1 MEALIKLRKRWIHTG
16 SSRGGTVK
24 SPFGVLWVLSLVLLW
39 PAVHSAEL
47 ELQSSRLL
55 VSGMLDGTAIKA
67 FEEQLASGR
76 VRTVVF
82 ENSLGGTPEVASE
95 FARAIRA
102 SGVNTE
108 AKGQC
113 HAACAYAFLAGKE
126 HRFGRGFQVNGL
138 LIPVGGRPRPADL
151 MSRWNGDDGLRT
163 LAEFM
168 GGTLADAPAS
178 APADATT
185 TAAPPAASAPGAI
198 TTAAPKEKWQAN
210 QGVLFVS
217 TPTLFGRVY
226 NSFYC
231 DGTQG
236 RDMSRCELLSDADP
250 YKLGV
255 LTP

>member
-1 MEALIKLRKRWIHTG
+1 M
-16 SSRGGTVK
+16 K
-24 SPFGVLWVLSLVLLW
+24 SPFGVLWGISLALLW
-39 PAVHSAEL
+39 PPAHSAEL
-47 ELQSSRLL
+47 DLQGSRLV
-55 VSGMLDGTAIKA
+55 VSGMLDGTVIKT
-67 FEEQLASGR
+67 FEEHLATGR
-76 VRTVVF
+76 IRTVVF

-95 FARAIRA
+95 YARAIRA

-113 HAACAYAFLAGKE
+113 HAACAYAFLAGKA
-126 HRFGRGFQVNGL
+126 HRFARGFQVNGL
-138 LIPVGGRPRPADL
+138 LIPVAGRPRPADL
-151 MSRWNGDDGLRT
+151 VSRWNGDDGVRT
-163 LAEFM
+163 LADFIAPPAEVAP
-168 GGTLADAPAS
+168 TDVAAAADAPA
-178 APADATT
+178 AVQ
-185 TAAPPAASAPGAI
+185 AAPP
-198 TTAAPKEKWQAN
+198 KERWQPD

>member
-1 MEALIKLRKRWIHTG
+1 MAWSAH
-16 SSRGGTVK
+16 
-24 SPFGVLWVLSLVLLW
+24 
-39 PAVHSAEL
+39 AAEL
-47 ELQSSRLL
+47 ELEGSRL
-55 VSGMLDGTAIKA
+55 VVNGMLDGSAIKV
-67 FEEQLASGR
+67 FEDHLASGK

-82 ENSLGGTPEVASE
+82 ENSLGGTPEVARDYAE
-95 FARAIRA
+95 AIRA
-102 SGVNTE
+102 TGVNTE

-138 LIPVGGRPRPADL
+138 LLPVSQRPRPSDL
-151 MSRWNGDDGLRT
+151 VSRWNGEDGYRT
-163 LAEFM
+163 LAEF
-168 GGTLADAPAS
+168 TAPAGGPPES
-178 APADATT
+178 VTASTT
-185 TAAPPAASAPGAI
+185 QVASSP
-198 TTAAPKEKWQAN
+198 AAPKERWQPD
-210 QGVLFVS
+210 QGVLFTS

-236 RDMSRCELLSDADP
+236 RDMSRCELLPDADP

>member
-1 MEALIKLRKRWIHTG
+1 MTDPT
-16 SSRGGTVK
+16 RGGKVK
-24 SPFGVLWVLSLVLLW
+24 SPFAVLWGISLALLW
-39 PAVHSAEL
+39 PAALSAEL
-47 ELQSSRLL
+47 DLQGSRLV
-55 VSGMLDGTAIKA
+55 VSGMLDGTVIKA
-67 FEEQLASGR
+67 FEEHLATGHI
-76 VRTVVF
+76 RTVVF
-82 ENSLGGTPEVASE
+82 ENSLGGTPEMASE
-95 FARAIRA
+95 YARAIRA

-138 LIPVGGRPRPADL
+138 LIPVDGRPRPADL
-151 MSRWNGDDGLRT
+151 VSRWNGDDGVRT
-163 LAEFM
+163 LADFI
-168 GGTLADAPAS
+168 APPAQATPS
-178 APADATT
+178 GADAT
-185 TAAPPAASAPGAI
+185 AAATPAAEANAPAAVPG
-198 TTAAPKEKWQAN
+198 AAPKERWQPN

>member
-1 MEALIKLRKRWIHTG
+1 M
-16 SSRGGTVK
+16 K
-24 SPFGVLWVLSLVLLW
+24 SPFGFVWGVSLACLMGN
-39 PAVHSAEL
+39 AQSAEL
-47 ELQSSRLL
+47 ELEGNRLM
-55 VSGMLDGTAIKA
+55 VSGMLDGSAIKA
-67 FEEQLASGR
+67 FEEYLASGR

-82 ENSLGGTPEVASE
+82 ENSLGGTPEVANDY
-95 FARAIRA
+95 ARAIRA
-102 SGVNTE
+102 TGVNTE

-138 LIPVGGRPRPADL
+138 LIPVAGRPRPSDL
-151 MSRWNGDDGLRT
+151 VSRWNGEVSDRT
-163 LAEFM
+163 
-168 GGTLADAPAS
+168 
-178 APADATT
+178 PADFIAPTAEPTPAGGQETVAAASTTEIATT
-185 TAAPPAASAPGAI
+185 SRAAG
-198 TTAAPKEKWQAN
+198 PKERWQPN
-210 QGVLFVS
+210 QGVLFIS

>member
-1 MEALIKLRKRWIHTG
+1 M
-16 SSRGGTVK
+16 K
-24 SPFGVLWVLSLVLLW
+24 SPFGVLWGVWLALLW
-39 PAVHSAEL
+39 PVAHSADLEL
-47 ELQSSRLL
+47 EGRRLL

-67 FEEQLASGR
+67 FEEHLANGH

-82 ENSLGGTPEVASE
+82 ENSLGGTPEVAAE

-108 AKGQC
+108 VKGQC

-138 LIPVGGRPRPADL
+138 LIPVGARPRPADL
-151 MSRWNGDDGLRT
+151 ASRWNGDDGLRT
-163 LAEFM
+163 LAEFIAP
-168 GGTLADAPAS
+168 TPEPAPEPPAS
-178 APADATT
+178 ATDATPMAT
-185 TAAPPAASAPGAI
+185 PA
-198 TTAAPKEKWQAN
+198 AAPKERWQAN
-210 QGVLFVS
+210 QGVLFIS

>member
-1 MEALIKLRKRWIHTG
+1 M
-16 SSRGGTVK
+16 K
-24 SPFGVLWVLSLVLLW
+24 SPFAVFWGVSLALLCAAA
-39 PAVHSAEL
+39 PAAEL
-47 ELQSSRLL
+47 ELQGSRLL

-67 FEEQLASGR
+67 FEEQLASGHI
-76 VRTVVF
+76 RTVVF

-95 FARAIRA
+95 FAQAIRA
-102 SGVNTE
+102 NGVNTE
-108 AKGQC
+108 VKGQC

-138 LIPVGGRPRPADL
+138 LIPVAGRPRPADL
-151 MSRWNGDDGLRT
+151 VSRWNGDDGVRT
-163 LAEFM
+163 LSDFI
-168 GGTLADAPAS
+168 
-178 APADATT
+178 
-185 TAAPPAASAPGAI
+185 APPAEVAPTDTAAAATPAQASAAV
-198 TTAAPKEKWQAN
+198 TVQAAAPKERWQAN

>member
-1 MEALIKLRKRWIHTG
+1 MKTPSGMLLGFVLACAATGMEA
-16 SSRGGTVK
+16 
-24 SPFGVLWVLSLVLLW
+24 
-39 PAVHSAEL
+39 AEL
-47 ELQSSRLL
+47 ELEGSRLL
-55 VSGMLDGTAIKA
+55 VSGMLDGSAFKA
-67 FEEQLASGR
+67 FEEHLGTGR

-82 ENSLGGTPEVASE
+82 ENSLGGTAEAASDY
-95 FARAIRA
+95 ARAIRA
-102 SGVNTE
+102 AGVNTE

-126 HRFGRGFQVNGL
+126 HRFGRGFQINGL
-138 LIPVGGRPRPADL
+138 LIPVSARPRAADL
-151 MSRWNGDDGLRT
+151 ASRWRGEEAEKT

-168 GGTLADAPAS
+168 TLPQGEGAA
-178 APADATT
+178 ATVPV
-185 TAAPPAASAPGAI
+185 TAAR
-198 TTAAPKEKWQAN
+198 ERWQPDH
-210 QGVLFVS
+210 GVLFTS

-236 RDMSRCELLSDADP
+236 RDVSRCEILSDADP

>member
-1 MEALIKLRKRWIHTG
+1 MPDPT
-16 SSRGGTVK
+16 RGGQVK
-24 SPFGVLWVLSLVLLW
+24 APFGVIWGISLALLW
-39 PAVHSAEL
+39 PAALSAEL
-47 ELQSSRLL
+47 ELQGSRLL
-55 VSGMLDGTAIKA
+55 VTGMLDGTAIKA
-67 FEEQLASGR
+67 FEEHLASGH

-138 LIPVGGRPRPADL
+138 LIPVAGRPRPADL
-151 MSRWNGDDGLRT
+151 ASRWSGDDGLRT
-163 LAEFM
+163 LSDFIAPPPDVAP
-168 GGTLADAPAS
+168 TDAAVVPPPAAPS
-178 APADATT
+178 APA
-185 TAAPPAASAPGAI
+185 AI
-198 TTAAPKEKWQAN
+198 QAQAPKERWQPN

>member
-1 MEALIKLRKRWIHTG
+1 MADPT
-16 SSRGGTVK
+16 RGGQVK
-24 SPFGVLWVLSLVLLW
+24 SPFGIVWGVSLALLW
-39 PAVHSAEL
+39 PAALSAEL
-47 ELQSSRLL
+47 ELQGSRL
-55 VSGMLDGTAIKA
+55 VVNGMLDGTAIKA
-67 FEEQLASGR
+67 FEEHLASGHI
-76 VRTVVF
+76 RTVVF

-138 LIPVGGRPRPADL
+138 LIPVAGRPRPADL
-151 MSRWNGDDGLRT
+151 VSRWNGDDGGR
-163 LAEFM
+163 A
-168 GGTLADAPAS
+168 LADFI
-178 APADATT
+178 
-185 TAAPPAASAPGAI
+185 APPAEAVTSADIPPATTPATPGGPP
-198 TTAAPKEKWQAN
+198 TAAPKERWQAN

>member
-1 MEALIKLRKRWIHTG
+1 M
-16 SSRGGTVK
+16 K
-24 SPFGVLWVLSLVLLW
+24 SPFGVIWVVSLALLC
-39 PAVHSAEL
+39 PVALGAEL
-47 ELQSSRLL
+47 ELQGSRLL
-55 VSGMLDGTAIKA
+55 VSGMLDETAIKA

-76 VRTVVF
+76 IRTVVF

-95 FARAIRA
+95 FAQAIRA
-102 SGVNTE
+102 NGVNTE
-108 AKGQC
+108 VKGQC

-138 LIPVGGRPRPADL
+138 LIPVAGRPRPADL
-151 MSRWNGDDGLRT
+151 VSRWNGDDGVRT
-163 LAEFM
+163 LSDFIAPTAE
-168 GGTLADAPAS
+168 AAPT
-178 APADATT
+178 D
-185 TAAPPAASAPGAI
+185 TAAIAPPAAAAASASAPGTVQA
-198 TTAAPKEKWQAN
+198 AAPKERWQAN

>member
-1 MEALIKLRKRWIHTG
+1 
-16 SSRGGTVK
+16 VK
-24 SPFGVLWVLSLVLLW
+24 SPFGFVWGISLACLMGN
-39 PAVHSAEL
+39 AQSAEL
-47 ELQSSRLL
+47 ELEGNRLM
-55 VSGMLDGTAIKA
+55 VSGMLDGSAIKA
-67 FEEQLASGR
+67 FEEYLASGR

-82 ENSLGGTPEVASE
+82 ENSLGGTPEVANDY
-95 FARAIRA
+95 ARAIRA
-102 SGVNTE
+102 TGVNTE

-138 LIPVGGRPRPADL
+138 LIPVAGRPRPSDL
-151 MSRWNGDDGLRT
+151 VSRWIGEVSDRT
-163 LAEFM
+163 LSDFITPAAEPTPAR
-168 GGTLADAPAS
+168 GQETVTAASTTEIAATSAS
-178 APADATT
+178 A
-185 TAAPPAASAPGAI
+185 G
-198 TTAAPKEKWQAN
+198 PKERWQAN
-210 QGVLFVS
+210 QGVLFIS

>member
-1 MEALIKLRKRWIHTG
+1 M
-16 SSRGGTVK
+16 K
-24 SPFGVLWVLSLVLLW
+24 SPFGFVWGISLACLMGN
-39 PAVHSAEL
+39 AQSAEL
-47 ELQSSRLL
+47 ELEGNRLM
-55 VSGMLDGTAIKA
+55 VSGMLDGSAIKA
-67 FEEQLASGR
+67 FEEYLASGR

-82 ENSLGGTPEVASE
+82 ENSLGGTPEVANDY
-95 FARAIRA
+95 ARAIRA
-102 SGVNTE
+102 TGVNTE

-138 LIPVGGRPRPADL
+138 LIPVAGRPRPADL
-151 MSRWNGDDGLRT
+151 VSRWNGDDGVRT
-163 LAEFM
+163 LADFI
-168 GGTLADAPAS
+168 
-178 APADATT
+178 
-185 TAAPPAASAPGAI
+185 APPAEAIARGTDTAATATPAAASNVPAAAPG
-198 TTAAPKEKWQAN
+198 AAPKERWQPN

>member
-1 MEALIKLRKRWIHTG
+1 MPDPT
-16 SSRGGTVK
+16 RGGKVK
-24 SPFGVLWVLSLVLLW
+24 SPFGVVWGVSLALLW
-39 PAVHSAEL
+39 PAALSAEL
-47 ELQSSRLL
+47 ELQGSRL
-55 VSGMLDGTAIKA
+55 VVNGMLDGTAIKA
-67 FEEQLASGR
+67 FEEHLASGR
-76 VRTVVF
+76 IRTVVF

-138 LIPVGGRPRPADL
+138 LIPVSGRPRPADL
-151 MSRWNGDDGLRT
+151 VSRWNGDDGIRT
-163 LAEFM
+163 LSDFIAPTAEAAP
-168 GGTLADAPAS
+168 TDAAAPATPVDAAGN
-178 APADATT
+178 APV
-185 TAAPPAASAPGAI
+185 AAQ
-198 TTAAPKEKWQAN
+198 AAPKEHWQAN

>member
-1 MEALIKLRKRWIHTG
+1 MPGPT
-16 SSRGGTVK
+16 RGGKVK
-24 SPFGVLWVLSLVLLW
+24 SPYGVLWGISLALLW
-39 PAVHSAEL
+39 PAALSAEL
-47 ELQSSRLL
+47 DVQGSRLL

-67 FEEQLASGR
+67 FEEQLASGQI
-76 VRTVVF
+76 RTVVF

-113 HAACAYAFLAGKE
+113 HAACAYAFLAGKA

-138 LIPVGGRPRPADL
+138 LIPVAGRPRPADL
-151 MSRWNGDDGLRT
+151 VSRWNGDDGVRT
-163 LAEFM
+163 LADFM
-168 GGTLADAPAS
+168 
-178 APADATT
+178 
-185 TAAPPAASAPGAI
+185 APPAE
-198 TTAAPKEKWQAN
+198 AAPTSADAAAPAAAAMNAPAAVPTATPKERWQPN

>member
-1 MEALIKLRKRWIHTG
+1 MKTPVGI
-16 SSRGGTVK
+16 V
-24 SPFGVLWVLSLVLLW
+24 WVLSFVFT
-39 PAVHSAEL
+39 AGGANAAEL
-47 ELQSSRLL
+47 ELEGSRLV
-55 VSGMLDGTAIKA
+55 VSGMLDGSAIRA
-67 FEEQLASGR
+67 FEDHLASGKI
-76 VRTVVF
+76 RTVVF
-82 ENSLGGTPEVASE
+82 ENSLGGSPEVARD
-95 FARAIRA
+95 FAQAIRA
-102 SGVNTE
+102 TNVNTE

-138 LIPVGGRPRPADL
+138 LIPVSQRPRPADL
-151 MSRWNGDDGLRT
+151 VSRWSGEDGLRT
-163 LAEFM
+163 LADFTAPAGASAVSAESPAS
-168 GGTLADAPAS
+168 GAADATPAAMPAS
-178 APADATT
+178 AP
-185 TAAPPAASAPGAI
+185 
-198 TTAAPKEKWQAN
+198 KERWQPN
-210 QGVLFVS
+210 QGVLFTS

>member
-1 MEALIKLRKRWIHTG
+1 MKTSLGVVWSLSFACMALG
-16 SSRGGTVK
+16 
-24 SPFGVLWVLSLVLLW
+24 
-39 PAVHSAEL
+39 ANAAEL
-47 ELQSSRLL
+47 ELEGSRLV

-67 FEEQLASGR
+67 FEEHLFSGK

-82 ENSLGGTPEVASE
+82 ENSLGGTPDVARE
-95 FARAIRA
+95 FAQAIRA
-102 SGVNTE
+102 TGVNTE

-138 LIPVGGRPRPADL
+138 LIPVSQRPRPADL
-151 MSRWNGDDGLRT
+151 VSRWSGEDGLKT
-163 LAEFM
+163 LAEFA
-168 GGTLADAPAS
+168 GPADDAPA
-178 APADATT
+178 
-185 TAAPPAASAPGAI
+185 AAEPPAPVAAATPAAAMPAPI
-198 TTAAPKEKWQAN
+198 LKERWQPS
-210 QGVLFVS
+210 QGVLFTS

-226 NSFYC
+226 NTFYC

>member
-1 MEALIKLRKRWIHTG
+1 M
-16 SSRGGTVK
+16 K
-24 SPFGVLWVLSLVLLW
+24 SPFRVLWGLSLALLL
-39 PAVHSAEL
+39 PAAQSADL
-47 ELQSSRLL
+47 ELQGSRLL

-67 FEEQLASGR
+67 FEEHLASGR

-82 ENSLGGTPEVASE
+82 ENSLGGTPEVAGE

-151 MSRWNGDDGLRT
+151 VSRWNGDDGMRT
-163 LAEFM
+163 LAEFI
-168 GGTLADAPAS
+168 GPPTDAPAS
-178 APADATT
+178 APDATT
-185 TAAPPAASAPGAI
+185 TAAPPEAGTPSAIAA
-198 TTAAPKEKWQAN
+198 AAPKEKWQPN

>member
-1 MEALIKLRKRWIHTG
+1 
-16 SSRGGTVK
+16 VK
-24 SPFGVLWVLSLVLLW
+24 TPVGIVWVVSFFCTAW
-39 PAVHSAEL
+39 GANAAEL
-47 ELQSSRLL
+47 ELEGSRLV
-55 VSGMLDGTAIKA
+55 VSGMLDGSAIRA
-67 FEEQLASGR
+67 FEEHLAKGKI
-76 VRTVVF
+76 RTVVF
-82 ENSLGGTPEVASE
+82 ENSLGGSPEVARD
-95 FARAIRA
+95 FAQAIRA
-102 SGVNTE
+102 TGVNTE

-138 LIPVGGRPRPADL
+138 LIPVSRRPRPADL
-151 MSRWNGDDGLRT
+151 VSRWSGEDGLRT
-163 LAEFM
+163 LADFTAPA
-168 GGTLADAPAS
+168 GGSAVAAEPPAPAPVAPDATPGAMPAS
-178 APADATT
+178 AP
-185 TAAPPAASAPGAI
+185 
-198 TTAAPKEKWQAN
+198 KERWQPN
-210 QGVLFVS
+210 QGVLFTS